1 MSSGVIY
8 RFGNFELHPANGEFR
23 RGGVRI
29 RLQGK
34 PLQLLTLLL
43 ERAPELVTREQMR
56 ERLWPADTFVDF
68 DRNVNAAVKKVREAL
83 DDSAESPRFVE
94 TMPRRG
100 YRLIAPVER
109 VHLVPDTRAGQA
121 AEPVP
126 VLPVTASP
134 IMPPGRISG
143 RALSLVAVLAALFT
157 TSFNP
162 APSARSQEPE
172 CPPRHTIA
180 VLRFRDATI
189 GKDHR
194 PDDHGL
200 SEGLTE
206 TLITRLAALDPG
218 RLGVISRRGVEK
230 YRCSSKSVSEI
241 GSELG
246 ATFVVD
252 GTVRREGGRLR
263 VTAEFIEARDQTQI
277 WSQVF
282 DLPASDPVAAQDEL
296 AQELVKAVA
305 GCLLPQ
311 KEPHKVAAHI
321 AAQH

>member
-1 MSSGVIY
+1 MRSGVIY
-8 RFGNFELHPANGEFR
+8 RFGNFELHPASGEFR
-23 RGGVRI
+23 RSGVRV

-68 DRNVNAAVKKVREAL
+68 DRNLNAAVKKVRQAL
-83 DDSAESPRFVE
+83 DDSADSPRFVE
-94 TMPRRG
+94 TIPRHG
-100 YRLIAPVER
+100 YRFIAPVELAQSMPGPR
-109 VHLVPDTRAGQA
+109 RGQTAMPIPQPPMLAASMTQSHRA
-121 AEPVP
+121 
-126 VLPVTASP
+126 S
-134 IMPPGRISG
+134 R
-143 RALSLVAVLAALFT
+143 RALSVVAMLAALLT

-162 APSARSQEPE
+162 APSAGSQQPE
-172 CPPRHTIA
+172 CPPRHTLA
-180 VLRFRDATI
+180 VLPFRDASL
-189 GKDHR
+189 GQDHR
-194 PDDHGL
+194 PDEHGL

-206 TLITRLAALDPG
+206 TLITRLAALNPG

-230 YRCSSKSVSEI
+230 YRCSSKSVAEI

-282 DLPASDPVAAQDEL
+282 DLPASDPGAAQDEL

-305 GCLLPQ
+305 ACLLPQ

-321 AAQH
+321 AAQP